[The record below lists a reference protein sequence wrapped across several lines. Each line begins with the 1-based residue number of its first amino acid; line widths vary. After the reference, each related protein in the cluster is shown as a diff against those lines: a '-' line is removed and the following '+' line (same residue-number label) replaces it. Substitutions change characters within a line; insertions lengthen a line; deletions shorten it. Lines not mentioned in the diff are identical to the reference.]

1 MTERRGECGRWSERL
16 PRRSN
21 TDRAHI
27 EGRNKFGYPD
37 TPGKAGLMKT
47 TNEGNMS
54 DITVNS
60 IVSCNKEIL
69 AANMDSEIVMMRVE
83 TGKYYSLGK
92 MGSVIWS
99 MLESPVSVQSI
110 VDTLL
115 DKYQIER
122 DQCEKEVLAFL
133 NQASQEGLLKLE

>member
-1 MTERRGECGRWSERL
+1 
-16 PRRSN
+16 
-21 TDRAHI
+21 
-27 EGRNKFGYPD
+27 
-37 TPGKAGLMKT
+37 
-47 TNEGNMS
+47 MS

-60 IVSCNKEIL
+60 ILSCNKEIL

-110 VDTLL
+110 IDTLL

-122 DQCEKEVLAFL
+122 DQCEREVLEFL
-133 NQASQEGLLKLE
+133 NQASREGLLKLE

>member
-1 MTERRGECGRWSERL
+1 
-16 PRRSN
+16 
-21 TDRAHI
+21 
-27 EGRNKFGYPD
+27 
-37 TPGKAGLMKT
+37 
-47 TNEGNMS
+47 MS

-60 IVSCNKEIL
+60 ILSCNKEIL

-110 VDTLL
+110 IDTLL

-122 DQCEKEVLAFL
+122 DQCEKEVLEFL
-133 NQASQEGLLKLE
+133 NQASREGLLKLE

>member
-1 MTERRGECGRWSERL
+1 
-16 PRRSN
+16 
-21 TDRAHI
+21 
-27 EGRNKFGYPD
+27 
-37 TPGKAGLMKT
+37 
-47 TNEGNMS
+47 MS

-92 MGSVIWS
+92 MGSVLWS

-110 VDTLL
+110 IDTLL

-122 DQCEKEVLAFL
+122 DQCEKEVLEFL
-133 NQASQEGLLKLE
+133 NQASREGLLKLE